1 MTSTDTKTQ
10 IVRAAE
16 VLFAREGYAGTSL
29 RQITELAGV
38 NVAAV
43 NYHFGS
49 KEKLLVELLD
59 RVIAPITTK
68 RIRLLDKAESKGD
81 PGVTELL
88 TAFLLP
94 DLEVIAD
101 LKSRDP
107 ALPNFVSRMYSE
119 GSELMAEV
127 MGRQFAEAQRRF
139 YAAFQKAL
147 PSLSLDEI
155 AWRLHCIVGIVV
167 YLFATVE
174 APGMPQ
180 MLKGDREADLKRLL
194 AVTVPLITAE
204 EVVTVENT

>member
-1 MTSTDTKTQ
+1 MTSTDTKRQ
-10 IVRAAE
+10 ILRAAE
-16 VLFAREGYAGTSL
+16 ILFAREGYAGTSL

-49 KEKLLVELLD
+49 KENLLVELLD

-68 RIRLLDKAESKGD
+68 RLKLLDEAESKRD
-81 PGVTELL
+81 PGVRDILA
-88 TAFLLP
+88 AFLLP
-94 DLEVIAD
+94 DLEAIAD

-127 MGRQFAEAQRRF
+127 MGRQFAEGQRRF
-139 YAAFQKAL
+139 YAAFQRAL
-147 PSLSLDEI
+147 PSLGADEI

-174 APGMPQ
+174 APGILA
-180 MLKGDREADLKRLL
+180 MLQGDRDADLERLL
-194 AVTVPLITAE
+194 SVTVPLMTAE
-204 EVVTVENT
+204 EVVTEVKG